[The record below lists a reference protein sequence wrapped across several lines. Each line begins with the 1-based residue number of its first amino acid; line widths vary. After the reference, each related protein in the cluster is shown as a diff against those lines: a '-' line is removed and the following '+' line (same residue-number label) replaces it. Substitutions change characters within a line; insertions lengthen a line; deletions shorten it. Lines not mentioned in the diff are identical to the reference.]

1 MIDTII
7 NMDEKNQ
14 IKQLKKALS
23 DNTKLSTIF
32 KKLLQF
38 KEDLKPQQ
46 VQWIQKELWGY
57 KFKGSKSLGG
67 IVKELPSYRVRRG
80 ILYHAPN
87 ALTSVATGTI
97 NVTQAIGQI
106 DEVPVRE
113 SIEDLEMRNNGII
126 ITYSDPSFSD
136 KAIIVLQTEV
146 DDLLRIVRHR
156 TEDILEYL
164 ERLINGKHARISKAK
179 SKSPRTGNHKQ
190 HNLEWVKIITSV
202 AIIAGIIGSIIAILG
217 FLGYGTITDFIDKSD
232 NGEFNP
238 KMGISFPDIIFS
250 CGDGYSSDYNTDL
263 LLEIEVWTPHLSQIR
278 VNLVDYN
285 FSAEMNRYLNY
296 KALLDLPESSGMC
309 SITMENYSYSIDE
322 GHNAKHIKIPISIHN
337 LWVDVF
343 YTVYDTNF
351 KLGTVRLQVELVD
364 IEDEKN
370 TIKEDYII
378 PMYWKNKE

>member
-1 MIDTII
+1 
-7 NMDEKNQ
+7 
-14 IKQLKKALS
+14 
-23 DNTKLSTIF
+23 
-32 KKLLQF
+32 LLQF
-38 KEDLKPQQ
+38 KDDLKPQQ
-46 VQWIQKELWGY
+46 VQWIQKELLGY
-57 KFKGSKSLGG
+57 KFEDSKLGE
-67 IVKELPSYRVRRG
+67 IVKKLPPYRVRKG

-164 ERLINGKHARISKAK
+164 ERLINEKHARISKAK

-190 HNLEWVKIITSV
+190 HNLEWGKIITIV
-202 AIIAGIIGSIIAILG
+202 ASITGIIGIIIAILG
-217 FLGYGTITDFIDKSD
+217 FLGYDTITDFIEKSD
-232 NGEFNP
+232 NGEFDP
-238 KMGISFPDIIFS
+238 KMGISFSDIIFS

-278 VNLVDYN
+278 VNLIDYN

-296 KALLDLPESSGMC
+296 KALSDLPESSGMC

-322 GHNAKHIKIPISIHN
+322 VHNAKHIKIPISKHN

-351 KLGTVRLQVELVD
+351 KLGTVRLQVELID
-364 IEDEKN
+364 IEDEKS
-370 TIKEDYII
+370 TIKEEYII
-378 PMYWKNKE
+378 PMYWKNKEKSSFD

>member
-38 KEDLKPQQ
+38 KENLKPQQ
-46 VQWIQKELWGY
+46 VQWIQKELLGY
-57 KFKGSKSLGG
+57 KFEGSKSLGE

-80 ILYHAPN
+80 ICYHAPN
-87 ALTSVATGTI
+87 ALTSVASGTI

-106 DEVPVRE
+106 DKVPVRD

-179 SKSPRTGNHKQ
+179 SKSPRTGNRKQ
-190 HNLEWVKIITSV
+190 HNLDWGKIIMVVGAIIV
-202 AIIAGIIGSIIAILG
+202 AIIAILD
-217 FLGYGTITDFIDKSD
+217 FLGYGTK
-232 NGEFNP
+232 
-238 KMGISFPDIIFS
+238 
-250 CGDGYSSDYNTDL
+250 
-263 LLEIEVWTPHLSQIR
+263 
-278 VNLVDYN
+278 
-285 FSAEMNRYLNY
+285 
-296 KALLDLPESSGMC
+296 
-309 SITMENYSYSIDE
+309 
-322 GHNAKHIKIPISIHN
+322 
-337 LWVDVF
+337 
-343 YTVYDTNF
+343 
-351 KLGTVRLQVELVD
+351 
-364 IEDEKN
+364 
-370 TIKEDYII
+370 
-378 PMYWKNKE
+378 